1 MPMGVV
7 PPQQTFSPVAS
18 SDGSP
23 IHQMQ
28 QQQPGYG
35 QPPMGPGQPQMYNQ
49 ANAPPG
55 YSQAGGQYQPQ
66 VTSQTGQQF
75 QQGPYQQ
82 QPMSTQPSNLPGTY
96 DSQAGYQTG
105 GQYGQMPQSTMPQQG
120 GIPQSTISQGMQP
133 LGMPPQSGIPPST
146 IPQPGGMPS
155 TAVPQQG
162 IPQQGIPQSQGMPM
176 SQGYQMPPNSNV
188 DYQAFNMQGK
198 YRLGLV
204 HTFYIS

>member
-35 QPPMGPGQPQMYNQ
+35 QPQMYNQ
-49 ANAPPG
+49 ANAQPG

-96 DSQAGYQTG
+96 DSQAGYQAG

-120 GIPQSTISQGMQP
+120 GIPQNTISQGMQP
-133 LGMPPQSGIPPST
+133 PAMPPQSGITPST

-155 TAVPQQG
+155 TGVP
-162 IPQQGIPQSQGMPM
+162 PQGMPM
-176 SQGYQMPPNSNV
+176 NQGYQMPPNSNV

-204 HTFYIS
+204 HTFYVSWQELKKKLKKQMKSD